1 MIGTCYPTLFIFAEP
16 PYQTNAYLYASDT
29 IEVNSVKFGSL
40 VGIIALLLGL
50 YLLWLVRFVV
60 LLAFMA
66 ITLATVLNRIVRWLT
81 NRHLNRSIAVGLTL
95 IGLAGLIVAIT
106 AVVAPPFIKQV
117 NQWLDQAPLDVVQ
130 ISLWLQRIDSRIP
143 PELSE
148 QLQKLDT
155 FIRDIP
161 IVARSVFNNAFL
173 LFRSTLAV
181 LLNVLLVSVITIML
195 LVNPKPYRRAFI
207 CLFPQFYRYRIV
219 EILDHCER
227 SLVGW
232 GTGIL
237 FNILVITVMSFSGLA
252 IIGVPL
258 PIGNAFVAG
267 LLTFIPNI
275 GPVVSV
281 IPPTILGLLEA
292 PWKGAAVILLY
303 ILIQQIESNLL
314 TPMVMKRQ
322 VSLLPAIALISQL
335 VCGILFGFLGLFLA
349 LPLTVIVQV
358 WLEELVVKDVMN
370 NWRKRTSIGRRVL
383 TVQKPAIT
391 NE

>member
-1 MIGTCYPTLFIFAEP
+1 M
-16 PYQTNAYLYASDT
+16 
-29 IEVNSVKFGSL
+29 KFGSL
-40 VGIIALLLGL
+40 VGIVALLLGL

-60 LLAFMA
+60 LLAFTA

-81 NRHLNRSIAVGLTL
+81 DRHLKRNFAVILTLVGLIL
-95 IGLAGLIVAIT
+95 ISVAIT
-106 AVVAPPFIKQV
+106 AVVAPPFISQV
-117 NQWLDQAPLDVVQ
+117 NQWLDRAPLEVAQV
-130 ISLWLQRIDSRIP
+130 SLWLQQIDSRIP
-143 PELSE
+143 AELSE

-155 FIRDIP
+155 FIQDIP
-161 IVARSVFNNAFL
+161 MVARSVFNNALL
-173 LFRSTLAV
+173 LFKGTLAV
-181 LLNVLLVSVITIML
+181 LLNVLLVLVITVML
-195 LVNPKPYRRAFI
+195 LVNPKPYRNAFI
-207 CLFPQFYRYRIV
+207 CLFPQFYRYRIDK
-219 EILDHCER
+219 ILDNCEQ

-237 FNILVITVMSFSGLA
+237 FNIVVITVLSFSGLA

-275 GPVVSV
+275 GPVISV
-281 IPPTILGLLEA
+281 IPPTILGLLES
-292 PWKGAAVILLY
+292 PWKGLAVIVLY

-349 LPLTVIVQV
+349 LPLTVVVQV

-370 NWRKRTSIGRRVL
+370 NWRKRTSIGKRVRSL
-383 TVQKPAIT
+383 QKPVAAS
-391 NE
+391 E